1 MTSLGLS
8 GEGYDMTVK
17 LMLLASGEKIPDAV
31 LVFYDYYPLLVFYD
45 YYLRFGMT
53 RRARL

>member
-8 GEGYDMTVK
+8 GEGYGMTVK
-17 LMLLASGEKIPDAV
+17 LMLLSSGEQLPDAV
-31 LVFYDYYPLLVFYD
+31 LVFYDYYLLLVFYD
-45 YYLRFGMT
+45 FYLRFGIT